1 MQTSQKLQRFFVHN
15 YLHKRVALIL
25 MTGFALL
32 GGGCSLEISTKN
44 HFAMYGSPDEDAQN
58 QKKLK
63 SLKIGV
69 LPNHRPTEQ
78 EVMTTDLESYLE
90 EILGLQVTFLVASQ
104 YQNLIDWLVQEKVD
118 MAYLEANSY
127 LEALERGAKIQPLVA
142 PIDKNTGR
150 PWYRAA
156 IVVKTDSPIKNLS
169 DLRGKKIAFVDK
181 SSTSGYLIPAIAFQE
196 LQILPKYDFAEIIY
210 AGTHS
215 KSLRALQKGEVDAAA
230 TNIPFYMKSQKL
242 GKLNPD
248 EFRTIW
254 ESDSIPQVPVVI
266 SQKLPK
272 ELVKKLK
279 LAFLQAPD
287 GIDEEIMGIQSTG
300 YTLIVDGD
308 YTRIRKLRQKMNL
321 QSEAIE

>member
-1 MQTSQKLQRFFVHN
+1 MQTSQKLQQLFVHN

-44 HFAMYGSPDEDAQN
+44 HFAMYGSPDEDTQN

-69 LPNHRPTEQ
+69 LPNQSPTEQ

-90 EILGLQVTFLVASQ
+90 EILELQVNFLIASE
-104 YQNLIDWLVQEKVD
+104 YQDVIDWLVEEKVD
-118 MAYLEANSY
+118 MAYLEATSY

-142 PIDKNTGR
+142 PIDKHTGHS
-150 PWYRAA
+150 WYGAA
-156 IVVKTDSPIKNLS
+156 IIVKADSSIKNLS

-181 SSTSGYLIPAIAFQE
+181 FSTSGYLIPAIAFKE
-196 LQILPKYDFAEIIY
+196 LHIFPKYDFAKTIY

-215 KSLRALQKGEVDAAA
+215 NTLKALQKGEVDAAA
-230 TNIPFYMKSQKL
+230 TSIPFYMKSQKL

-254 ESDSIPQVPVVI
+254 ESDSITQVTVVI

-287 GIDEEIMGIQSTG
+287 GIDKEIMGMQSTG

-308 YTRIRKLRQKMNL
+308 YTRIRKLRQKMNPR
-321 QSEAIE
+321 SGAIE